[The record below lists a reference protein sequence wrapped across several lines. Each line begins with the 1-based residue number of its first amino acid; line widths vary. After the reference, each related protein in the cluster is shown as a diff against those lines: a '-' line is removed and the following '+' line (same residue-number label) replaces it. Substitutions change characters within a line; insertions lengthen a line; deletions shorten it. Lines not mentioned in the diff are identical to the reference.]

1 MPAAVG
7 PHVMKPVRL
16 SLLFATLTLSLPVWA
31 DPPQPPAKATPVADS
46 AVACKPVKRKVAKKK
61 AVHKA
66 KKGHALPAPRVV
78 PSLVPVTP
86 VTPFPIQSPYVDNRC
101 GGNLPLLTAHFTVDQ
116 PAQMPDMDR
125 LAYQLPVEL
134 ASRLSA
140 RQNGHIQARAQP
152 DVTVLPDP
160 TITDPASGSDG
171 ARQLGWRENVRYVL
185 AGRVIDAG
193 VSDHGL
199 RISLLEATRYRDSG
213 SRYEGPLSSIFDTGV
228 LYRATE
234 RQFDAEFWL
243 YDTATGA
250 VIATERVHKVATG
263 KVLPP
268 QPAPFG
274 SAAFWQSDYGKV
286 VDGAL
291 SEAVDKIGQKLA
303 CPQTATAPSSQGVA
317 TVGTIAQTSPP
328 KVD

>member
-1 MPAAVG
+1 
-7 PHVMKPVRL
+7 MKPVRL
-16 SLLFATLTLSLPVWA
+16 SLLLSILTLSLPVWA
-31 DPPQPPAKATPVADS
+31 DPPQPPAKATPAADNTEI
-46 AVACKPVKRKVAKKK
+46 CKPVKKAVKKK
-61 AVHKA
+61 AVHKV
-66 KKGHALPAPRVV
+66 KKSHRLPAPRIV

-86 VTPFPIQSPYVDNRC
+86 VVPFPVQSPYVDNRC
-101 GGNLPLLTAHFTVDQ
+101 GDTLPLLAAHFTVDQ

-160 TITDPASGSDG
+160 TITDPASGSAG

-185 AGRVIDAG
+185 AGRVIDTS

-199 RISLLEATRYRDSG
+199 RISILEATRYRDSG
-213 SRYEGPLSSIFDTGV
+213 SRYEGPLSSIFDSGV

-250 VIATERVHKVATG
+250 VLATDRVHKVAKG

-274 SAAFWQSDYGKV
+274 SVAFWQSDYGRV
-286 VDGAL
+286 VDSAL
-291 SEAVDKIGQKLA
+291 TEAVDKIGRQLA
-303 CPQTATAPSSQGVA
+303 CPSAPSGVGLTPA
-317 TVGTIAQTSPP
+317 GGTSVSALPANPAI
-328 KVD
+328 K